1 MKLLTFIKR
10 SIFFVPNEIKTTLI
24 PKNYKKVLK
33 RLKKQLGKEKIKVGV
48 YNSENS
54 KWVYQSLYDEFN
66 KSKLFEPFVLLTLPE
81 ISSSIDITKLQ
92 TNYEFF
98 KTKKMNVVFAF
109 DVNKKKHIPINKF
122 DVDIVFIDEPWS
134 ISPCQD
140 VYSISKKAL
149 CCYCSYGCG
158 TSNGRNEYNS
168 RIFKQVW
175 KYFLDNKTVKQV
187 LINHGLKGD
196 NLVVSGSIKLDAYLS
211 PLNPTK
217 QLWETNNFRIIY
229 APHFSFSKNSIL
241 KFGTFDKYYNFFL
254 NFAKKHPEFEF
265 VFKPHPNLKKEITKQ
280 YLMTETETEKYY
292 SEWANLP
299 NSHLY
304 TNGDYFDIFKTSDLM
319 ITDCNSFLS
328 EYLPSQKPL
337 IQLISNNSVG
347 LNYYR
352 NEICKGYYKVHN
364 LKELQE
370 TLENI
375 IHKKTDTL
383 LGERKRCLDKMIL
396 PKNGVAKFIEND
408 ILSEIME
415 SK

>member
-33 RLKKQLGKEKIKVGV
+33 RLKKQLGKEKIKVGF

-81 ISSSIDITKLQ
+81 ISSSTDITKLQ

-98 KTKKMNVVFAF
+98 KAKEMNVVFAF
-109 DVNKKKHIPINKF
+109 DTNKKKHIPINKF
-122 DVDIVFIDEPWS
+122 DVDVVFIDEPWS
-134 ISPCQD
+134 ISSCQN

-149 CCYCSYGCG
+149 CCYCSYGSG

-187 LINHGLKGD
+187 LINHGLKGN

-211 PLNPTK
+211 PVNPTK
-217 QLWETNNFRIIY
+217 QLWETSNFRIIY

-241 KFGTFDKYYNFFL
+241 KFGTFDKYYKFFL

-265 VFKPHPNLKKEITKQ
+265 VFKPHPNLKKEITNQ

-292 SEWANLP
+292 QEWANLP

-304 TNGDYFDIFKTSDLM
+304 TNGDYFDIFRTSDLM

-347 LNYYR
+347 LNDYG
-352 NEICKGYYKVHN
+352 NEICKGYYKVHD
-364 LKELQE
+364 LKELQA
-370 TLENI
+370 TLDSI
-375 IHKKTDTL
+375 INKKTDTL
-383 LGERKRCLDKMIL
+383 LEERKRCLDKMIL
-396 PKNGVAKFIEND
+396 TENGVAKFIEND